1 MNIPKQG
8 TIEYFE
14 IRRRQLDDV
23 YNQIMPLHKELSE
36 LFSPWTARFDLSEI
50 NIIKSSK
57 KIIDSIPY
65 ECRRNFRS
73 GMMTGVTSEADNWFR
88 LSIFRQ
94 DNHSDSVRKYLY
106 QIEQLF
112 RDILSSSGFY
122 QIQPQIY
129 DDFGVYGLAAYIV
142 NQNYE
147 TVCNFIKIPV
157 GSFRYSKN
165 SENKVDTFVRKY
177 QLSALDIFKRYGEN
191 NVSDSVKTAI
201 KNKKFNQ
208 KFALIHFVEP
218 NENYD
223 KKLPWA
229 KNKKF
234 VSVIYELGQQNK
246 FLEQSGYDYMP
257 YVVYEGSDNGENSYP
272 VDSSGINALPD
283 LKQTFSMI
291 KDKMTAIRKKVKPPL
306 KGPANIKRQTSEAI
320 NEYYENQTGSDGI
333 TTAYEVNIQ
342 LSELFAEINEKKEDI
357 KKHFFNDIFA
367 MIINV
372 QNKGQRTAY
381 EISELKEEKV
391 TLIAPALGQV
401 HQGLNNLFDILF
413 NICNNG
419 GLLPEPP
426 EDIQGKEI
434 NVELVSSLAQAQK
447 ASKLA
452 GVERYLTLVSNI
464 SSTVEPYAKNKVDWL
479 NLLDL
484 YADYGNVPPNIQI
497 STDIVLEQKE
507 QEIKQAKEQQEQAQ
521 MMQALEQG
529 SKIVDNLGGKDLVG
543 NALSE
548 RFGV

>member
-1 MNIPKQG
+1 MNIPQQG

-14 IRRRQLDDV
+14 IRRRQLDEV
-23 YNQIMPLHKELSE
+23 YNQIQPLHKELSE
-36 LFSPWTARFDLSEI
+36 LFSPWSARFELSEI
-50 NIIKSSK
+50 NMVKSSK

-88 LSIFRQ
+88 LSIFGQ
-94 DNHSDSVRKYLY
+94 NDYSDSVRKYLF
-106 QIEQLF
+106 EVEKLF
-112 RDILSSSGFY
+112 RNILSSSGFY

-129 DDFGVYGLAAYIV
+129 DDFGVYGLASYLV
-142 NQNYE
+142 NQSFN

-157 GSFRYSKN
+157 GSFRYTKN
-165 SENKVDTFVRKY
+165 AENKVDTFVRKY
-177 QLSALDIFKRYGEN
+177 QLTALDIFKKYGEN
-191 NVSDSVKTAI
+191 NVSDSVKSAV
-201 KNKKFNQ
+201 KNKNFTQ
-208 KFALIHFVEP
+208 KFTLIHFVEP

-234 VSVIYELGQQNK
+234 VSVIYELGQKNK

-257 YVVYEGSDNGENSYP
+257 YVVYEGADNGENNYP

-283 LKQTFSMI
+283 LRQTFSMV

-306 KGPANIKRQTSEAI
+306 KGPANIKRKTSEAI

-401 HQGLNNLFDILF
+401 HQGLNHLFDILF
-413 NICNNG
+413 TICSNG

-426 EDIQGKEI
+426 EDIGGKEI

-452 GVERYLTLVSNI
+452 GIERYLTLVSNI
-464 SSTVEPYAKNKVDWL
+464 ASTVEPYAKNKVDWF

-484 YADYGNVPPNIQI
+484 YADYGNVPPDIQI
-497 STDIVLEQKE
+497 STDVVIEQKE
-507 QEIKQAKEQQEQAQ
+507 QELKKMKEEQEQAQ

-529 SKIVDNLGGKDLVG
+529 SKVVDNLGGKDLVG
-543 NALSE
+543 NALAE
-548 RFGV
+548 RFGM